1 MPIRPCPT
9 AWPSRPTSW
18 QIRSKSSKYVVD
30 TLFTY
35 LMAFRYAPTRPCASR
50 LHTFGYTMLD
60 LWHACKLITKTKQ
73 TNKNRC
79 SRDPNDIRLDIP
91 TQGHFHGFI
100 LPVRWHAII
109 YTTGSRCSH
118 YHRQFRPLHGATHLL
133 RGTYASR
140 THFQMYFYPPN
151 LHIDTTHYITRR
163 PLTYT
168 MLCAFSLPTGS
179 PSQSLRRRS
188 RKKVISIFLV

>member
-50 LHTFGYTMLD
+50 LHTLGYTMLD
-60 LWHACKLITKTKQ
+60 LWHACKLIAKTKQ

-109 YTTGSRCSH
+109 HDRLAMLALSSAVSPPPWRYPSSARYVREQNTFSDVFLSPPQLAYWHNTLYNS
-118 YHRQFRPLHGATHLL
+118 PATDLYDVVCVFTSN
-133 RGTYASR
+133 RFTVAIF
-140 THFQMYFYPPN
+140 TAP
-151 LHIDTTHYITRR
+151 IT
-163 PLTYT
+163 
-168 MLCAFSLPTGS
+168 
-179 PSQSLRRRS
+179 
-188 RKKVISIFLV
+188 